1 MYSYLMQY
9 LLLLLVVVCL
19 FLTVAWRRALSRGS
33 RRQRDR
39 MRRAQAGEEAAEI
52 LLEELGYTIVSRQES
67 RSWPIVVDG
76 EQFDAKVRA
85 DLVVTRDDETW
96 IAEVKTGDTAPNPLH
111 PATRRQLLEYLFV
124 FDPDGILLVDVEM
137 GDVMEVA
144 FPVG

>member
-1 MYSYLMQY
+1 MQY
-9 LLLLLVVVCL
+9 LLLLLSVICL
-19 FLTVAWRRALSRGS
+19 FLTVAWRRALTRGS
-33 RRQRDR
+33 RRQRHR
-39 MRRAQAGEEAAEI
+39 MRRAQAGEEAAEH

-67 RSWPIVVDG
+67 RTWPILVDG
-76 EQFDAKVRA
+76 EEFDASVRA

>member
-1 MYSYLMQY
+1 MQY

-19 FLTVAWRRALSRGS
+19 ILTVAWRRALSRGS

-39 MRRAQAGEEAAEI
+39 MRRAQAGEEAAEL

-124 FDPDGILLVDVEM
+124 FDPDGILLVDVEV

>member
-1 MYSYLMQY
+1 
-9 LLLLLVVVCL
+9 
-19 FLTVAWRRALSRGS
+19 
-33 RRQRDR
+33 
-39 MRRAQAGEEAAEI
+39 MRRAQAGEAAAEL

-67 RSWPIVVDG
+67 RSWPIIVDG
-76 EQFDAKVRA
+76 EQFDASVRA

-124 FDPDGILLVDVEM
+124 FDPDGVLLVDVEM

-144 FPVG
+144 FPVA

>member
-1 MYSYLMQY
+1 MQFII
-9 LLLLLVVVCL
+9 LLLAVACL
-19 FLTVAWRRALSRGS
+19 ILTVAWRRALSRGS

-39 MRRAQAGEEAAEI
+39 MRRALAGEAAAEH

-67 RSWPIVVDG
+67 RSWPIIVDG
-76 EQFDAKVRA
+76 EPFEASVRA

>member
-1 MYSYLMQY
+1 
-9 LLLLLVVVCL
+9 
-19 FLTVAWRRALSRGS
+19 
-33 RRQRDR
+33 

-67 RSWPIVVDG
+67 RSWPIIVDG
-76 EQFDAKVRA
+76 EEFEASVRA